1 MELVIIYVQSY
12 ICNFPGWDR
21 YRLLD
26 NDENDTYWQGGFTVS
41 LKKKNAA
48 IFNSVEQAM
57 MAIQKFKLVKNRCV
71 IELFAVAPNEL

>member
-26 NDENDTYWQGGFTVS
+26 NDENSTWVGGYTVS
-41 LKKKNAA
+41 LKKENAA
-48 IFNSVEQAM
+48 IFNSVEQAIT
-57 MAIQKFKLVKNRCV
+57 AIQKFKLIKNRCV
-71 IELFAVAPNEL
+71 IELFDVAPDEL